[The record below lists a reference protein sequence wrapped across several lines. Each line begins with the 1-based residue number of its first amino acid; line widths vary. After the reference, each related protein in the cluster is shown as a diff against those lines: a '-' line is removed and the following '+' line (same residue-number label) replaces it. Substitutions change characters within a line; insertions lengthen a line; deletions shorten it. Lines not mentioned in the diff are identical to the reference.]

1 MLDKPWGYVANKEHR
16 EAYAITFWD
25 PRLIIGM
32 PTDLVDK
39 AALDDAIAGIPKP
52 DLSAYLT

>member
-39 AALDDAIAGIPKP
+39 AALDDAIAGI
-52 DLSAYLT
+52 T